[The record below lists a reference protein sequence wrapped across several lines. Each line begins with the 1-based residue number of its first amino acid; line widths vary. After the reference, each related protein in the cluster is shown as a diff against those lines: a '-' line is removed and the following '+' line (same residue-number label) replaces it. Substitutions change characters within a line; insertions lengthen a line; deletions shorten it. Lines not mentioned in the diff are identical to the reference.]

1 MQNKGAITLLT
12 IALALV
18 SLYQLSFTWKTN
30 RVEKVARE
38 YAQGDPVKEKVYLD
52 SIANKEVYN
61 FLGIAQYTYKECKE
75 LELNLGLDLRGGM
88 NVTMEVDVVDVV
100 RSLANYSQ
108 DEAFNQ
114 ALQEAVKMRTSSPK
128 DFVTLFGEAFERIA
142 PNAQL
147 ASPNIFG
154 TVELKDKIKIGAS
167 NKEDLDVIR
176 QEAEGAIDNTFNILR
191 TRIDRFGVAQPN
203 IRKADISGRIVIELP
218 GIKDAQRVRKL
229 LQGTAA
235 LEFYET
241 FDNGDFFPYLQAA
254 NEKARTIVEAEEI
267 LTTENAAN
275 ATAEQP
281 ETAQAD
287 TTANSLIS
295 QAAAQDSTN
304 NLLADEAAFKKAN
317 PLFSVLTPNIDRQS
331 GQIIPT
337 GSLICYSYVKDT
349 AAGFIAIAES
359 DKTIGEEI
367 NIATQKEISIGDL
380 ANEIISQINP
390 KAQIVCDEQRLRPE
404 KSEVNRLLG
413 CNEKIKR
420 LTDWQPQYTF
430 AQGITETIDW
440 IKKNMGAYKTD
451 IYNV

>member
-167 NKEDLDVIR
+167 NKEVLDVIR
-176 QEAEGAIDNTFNILR
+176 QEAEGAIDPAIPVP
-191 TRIDRFGVAQPN
+191 GSPPH
-203 IRKADISGRIVIELP
+203 RKSVP
-218 GIKDAQRVRKL
+218 SC
-229 LQGTAA
+229 
-235 LEFYET
+235 
-241 FDNGDFFPYLQAA
+241 
-254 NEKARTIVEAEEI
+254 
-267 LTTENAAN
+267 
-275 ATAEQP
+275 P
-281 ETAQAD
+281 E
-287 TTANSLIS
+287 
-295 QAAAQDSTN
+295 
-304 NLLADEAAFKKAN
+304 
-317 PLFSVLTPNIDRQS
+317 
-331 GQIIPT
+331 
-337 GSLICYSYVKDT
+337 Y
-349 AAGFIAIAES
+349 
-359 DKTIGEEI
+359 
-367 NIATQKEISIGDL
+367 
-380 ANEIISQINP
+380 
-390 KAQIVCDEQRLRPE
+390 
-404 KSEVNRLLG
+404 
-413 CNEKIKR
+413 
-420 LTDWQPQYTF
+420 
-430 AQGITETIDW
+430 
-440 IKKNMGAYKTD
+440 
-451 IYNV
+451 

>member
-167 NKEDLDVIR
+167 NKEVLDVIR

-191 TRIDRFGVAQPN
+191 TRIDRFGVVQPN
-203 IRKADISGRIVIELP
+203 IQSLEDKMGRIMVELP
-218 GIKDAQRVRKL
+218 GIKEPERVRKL
-229 LQGTAA
+229 LQGSAN
-235 LEFYET
+235 LEFWET
-241 FDNGDFFPYLQAA
+241 YTAKDVTPYLQAA
-254 NEKARTIVEAEEI
+254 DTKLRAIVASETPAEEADSAA
-267 LTTENAAN
+267 TEAPAV
-275 ATAEQP
+275 
-281 ETAQAD
+281 AQA
-287 TTANSLIS
+287 TSTADSL
-295 QAAAQDSTN
+295 AAALKGENKTQTAD
-304 NLLADEAAFKKAN
+304 LAQIKKEH
-317 PLFSVLTPNIDRQS
+317 PLFAILQVNPS
-331 GQIIPT
+331 GQGPVVA
-337 GSLICYSYVKDT
+337 YANYKDT
-349 AAGFIAIAES
+349 A
-359 DKTIGEEI
+359 EI
-367 NIATQKEISIGDL
+367 NRYLSMPEVQAEMPKDL
-380 ANEIISQINP
+380 RLKWGVSPYEYDP
-390 KAQIVCDEQRLRPE
+390 KAQTFELYAIRSTERNGKAPLEGDVVVSAKDEYDHYGKPCRKYVYE
-404 KSEVNRLLG
+404 H
-413 CNEKIKR
+413 
-420 LTDWQPQYTF
+420 
-430 AQGITETIDW
+430 
-440 IKKNMGAYKTD
+440 
-451 IYNV
+451 